1 MINPRALLPLLA
13 FGGLAA
19 ASAPARADARP
30 ATIFIGGRVVP
41 FQVKPFVGPDGQVF
55 APVDAVQ
62 LLGAKYAANGDRTVT
77 VTAANGRRYAFPYT
91 SVGGRYCV
99 PFGRVASALGGTA
112 DWQPATD
119 TLTVRARLQMVRQDF
134 HELTVYTSYPVYY
147 TVRRISSPERLYV
160 DLYGLDL
167 ATTPASIPTTNPAV
181 SRIRSGQIDPQTV
194 RITIDMKQDLSFR
207 VLSGLQS
214 SQVKVAL
221 GEFPAPSAAPGVPA
235 PPVAPPIP
243 VAAAPPVPQVPARP
257 PGVVITSVGY
267 KVVNAGLTQ
276 IAVTTDRPTRYSTE
290 RLDGPSRLA
299 LDLAGAVAD
308 RSVRASQSVGGSV
321 VRTIRVGRFLT
332 PQTNFGR
339 VVLDLSRMVAFSID
353 QRPAGGGM
361 TYLINVVTGGSAP
374 PPPPESGGVAPMP
387 VPPSEYGGGDVRTGG
402 ASLVGKVIVVDPGH
416 GGRDLGARDEF
427 RTGRVYEKDIAL
439 SIGRRLRDILEKG
452 GATVLMTRTDDT
464 FPSVMARPLFANDH
478 HADLFVS
485 IHCDSSGGQNSH
497 SGTTVYYHMQNPT
510 CRQMAADISRR
521 VGQVSG
527 IPRLGT
533 RSDTVRFGT
542 GFGVLRGSYMPAV
555 LVETGYMNCDAD
567 LAKLRDDADQQRIAA
582 GIAAGLRDFVA
593 DQAATARSARSARG
607 AGGAGGAGGARSAY

>member
-13 FGGLAA
+13 LGGLAA
-19 ASAPARADARP
+19 AYAPAQADPTP
-30 ATIFIGGRVVP
+30 ATVFIGGRVVP

-62 LLGAKYAANGDRTVT
+62 LLGARYAANGDGRVT
-77 VTAANGRRYAFPYT
+77 VTAANGHRYAFPYT

-99 PFGRVASALGGTA
+99 PFGRVAAALGGA
-112 DWQPATD
+112 VDWQPATD

-134 HELTVYTSYPVYY
+134 RELTVYTSYPVYY
-147 TVRRISSPERLYV
+147 TVRRINSPERLYV

-194 RITIDMKQDLSFR
+194 RITIDLKQDMAFR

-221 GEFPAPSAAPGVPA
+221 GNFDPAPVASHVPA
-235 PPVAPPIP
+235 LP
-243 VAAAPPVPQVPARP
+243 VAAPVPVAVLPPAVRPPLSP
-257 PGVVITSVGY
+257 PGVTITSVGY

-276 IAVTTDRPTRYSTE
+276 IAVTTSRPTRYSTE
-290 RLDGPSRLA
+290 RLDDPSRLA
-299 LDLAGAVAD
+299 FDLAGAVAD
-308 RSVRASQSVGGSV
+308 RSVRVTQPVGDSV

-339 VVLDLSRMVAFSID
+339 VVLDLSRMVAFSVD
-353 QRPAGGGM
+353 QRPSGGGM
-361 TYLINVVTGGSAP
+361 TYLINVITAGSAP
-374 PPPPESGGVAPMP
+374 PAPSDSGGVAPMP
-387 VPPSEYGGGDVRTGG
+387 VPPSEYGGGDVHTGG
-402 ASLVGKVIVVDPGH
+402 ASLAGKVIVVDPGH

-439 SIGRRLRDILEKG
+439 SIGLRLRDILAQS

-464 FPSVMARPLFANDH
+464 FPSVMARPLFANNH

-567 LAKLRDDADQQRIAA
+567 LANLRDDADQQRIAA

-593 DQAATARSARSARG
+593 DQAATARSAR
-607 AGGAGGAGGARSAY
+607 GAGGARSAY